1 MASLAS
7 SVTLVTF
14 SMEDST
20 STNLS
25 DAPSPKKAMKGWQL
39 CLKSRRSHG
48 FSSVYSFEQM
58 DPRDD
63 NTKKDLLLKQKER
76 MRLGNNWRIQINY
89 GGMLAIANDRMKT
102 YQTEMQQ
109 SEASKQLLYLVFFL
123 KRKKKS
129 M

>member
-1 MASLAS
+1 
-7 SVTLVTF
+7 
-14 SMEDST
+14 
-20 STNLS
+20 
-25 DAPSPKKAMKGWQL
+25 
-39 CLKSRRSHG
+39 
-48 FSSVYSFEQM
+48 M

-89 GGMLAIANDRMKT
+89 GGMLAIANDRMKA

-123 KRKKKS
+123 KRKKKNQCKNIKY
-129 M
+129 

>member
-1 MASLAS
+1 
-7 SVTLVTF
+7 
-14 SMEDST
+14 
-20 STNLS
+20 
-25 DAPSPKKAMKGWQL
+25 
-39 CLKSRRSHG
+39 
-48 FSSVYSFEQM
+48 M

-89 GGMLAIANDRMKT
+89 GGMLAIANDRMKA

-123 KRKKKS
+123 KRKKKKINAKT
-129 M
+129 